1 MQNATSGASIRMD
14 IMFLPS
20 PTYAP
25 TPASFDATFSAVFAM
40 PKPASVNSSKEF
52 AVSLLANDAFTSLVE
67 ASMRPCYCA
76 AVGVRRRKIGQI

>member
-1 MQNATSGASIRMD
+1 MLSIQGQPDGGVNLHR
-14 IMFLPS
+14 LV
-20 PTYAP
+20 TA
-25 TPASFDATFSAVFAM
+25 ALAAM